1 MNYSSKMTTST
12 NTLKSILFCCTS
24 LSRSMKYFDR
34 QAVTILLV
42 TVVVC
47 LQLSLPNHTVNAAAA
62 AQPRIR
68 NNRNPGCDEDQQNK
82 MNKEY
87 QECQQKFTNLHHT
100 NIGTAITTEDHQVS
114 YRNHFFSILMY
125 FVMIPYNLI
134 ICIIEISP
142 LCLSNQ

>member
-1 MNYSSKMTTST
+1 MNYSSKMTTSK
-12 NTLKSILFCCTS
+12 NTLKSTCFCCTS

-34 QAVTILLV
+34 QAVTLLLV
-42 TVVVC
+42 AVVVC

-114 YRNHFFSILMY
+114 YRNHFFSILLY
-125 FVMIPYNLI
+125 FV
-134 ICIIEISP
+134 ISP
-142 LCLSNQ
+142 LYLINL

>member
-125 FVMIPYNLI
+125 FVVRIFVYN
-134 ICIIEISP
+134 P
-142 LCLSNQ
+142 

>member
-1 MNYSSKMTTST
+1 
-12 NTLKSILFCCTS
+12 
-24 LSRSMKYFDR
+24 MKYFDR

-114 YRNHFFSILMY
+114 YRNHFFSILLY
-125 FVMIPYNLI
+125 FVMIVRIFVYN
-134 ICIIEISP
+134 P
-142 LCLSNQ
+142 

>member
-1 MNYSSKMTTST
+1 MEYSTKMTTST
-12 NTLKSILFCCTS
+12 KTLKSIRFCCTS

-34 QAVTILLV
+34 QAVTCLLV
-42 TVVVC
+42 TAVVC

-100 NIGTAITTEDHQVS
+100 NIGTAITTEDHQVG
-114 YRNHFFSILMY
+114 YRDHFFSILMY
-125 FVMIPYNLI
+125 FVIIPQTNR
-134 ICIIEISP
+134 
-142 LCLSNQ
+142 